1 MTLSP
6 AVRRRRRLLP
16 AVAALVLLA
25 ALAVTLLSLGPA
37 EPKGRD
43 AGAAAARVHRKPL
56 KGTGAPVPSPF
67 TSARCFGA
75 ASRDTA
81 HPCEN
86 PALRLVVTPPPA
98 TGARERNAVCVPEGQ
113 RGLLLPCA
121 FGVPAAQARET
132 IALIGDSHASHW
144 RATLQRVAEAR
155 RWRGFSLTRSSCPLS
170 RTPAVLPGPAGPQ
183 CVRWNG
189 LVLGWLRAHPEVH
202 VVFLSQH
209 SGGAVRH
216 PRGVRPLDA
225 QIAGYR
231 QTWRRLPASVRHVF
245 VIRDTPRDT
254 SRSAACIVRALRRHR
269 PPGSAC
275 GVPRSF
281 AVKPD
286 PAVFAARTSG
296 SPRVRLIDLT
306 RYMCSPRLCPPVV
319 GGALVHRDVDHLTQ
333 TFAVTL
339 APYLQRRID
348 AVLGT
353 AAVPPAR

>member
-1 MTLSP
+1 MTLS
-6 AVRRRRRLLP
+6 AGRRRRRRLVP
-16 AVAALVLLA
+16 AVTGLVLLA
-25 ALAVTLLSLGPA
+25 ALVVAVVRLGSA

-43 AGAAAARVHRKPL
+43 AGAARAHRKPL
-56 KGTGAPVPSPF
+56 KGTGPPVSSPF
-67 TSARCFGA
+67 THARCFGA
-75 ASRDTA
+75 ASRDA
-81 HPCEN
+81 ALPCEN

-144 RATLQRVAEAR
+144 RATLQRVAAAR

-170 RTPAVLPGPAGPQ
+170 RTPAVLAGRAGPE
-183 CVRWNG
+183 CVRWNR

-202 VVFLSQH
+202 IVFLSQH

-231 QTWRRLPASVRHVF
+231 QTWRSLPASVRHVF

-254 SRSAACIVRALRRHR
+254 SRSAACIVRALRRRR

-339 APYLQRRID
+339 APYLQRRVD

-353 AAVPPAR
+353 TTAPRAG